1 MERAFKFLEGDV
13 VRTKEGN
20 ELVAT
25 VGIFNK
31 VYREHLTV
39 VYHYWDGCNCCY
51 VLNTGDDYICVTC
64 GEDSLEL
71 EERAPMPAE
80 EVHPECAKESHF
92 LGYVYLVNNRL
103 VAAES
108 IEQAIRLFHDHP
120 SHRSETIEEITL
132 QDKDLA
138 LIQNGKEE

>member
-1 MERAFKFLEGDV
+1 MEGDV

-20 ELVAT
+20 GLVAT

-31 VYREHLTV
+31 EYREHLTV

-51 VLNTGDDYICVTC
+51 VLNTGDDYICVCC
-64 GEDSLEL
+64 GEDLLEL

-80 EVHPECAKESHF
+80 EVHPECAKESYF
-92 LGYVYLVNNRL
+92 LGYVYRVNNRL
-103 VAAES
+103 VAAEG

-120 SHRSETIEEITL
+120 NHRLETIEKTIL
-132 QDKDLA
+132 QDTGLA

>member
-1 MERAFKFLEGDV
+1 MEGDV

-51 VLNTGDDYICVTC
+51 VLNTGDDYICVC
-64 GEDSLEL
+64 CVEDLLEL

-80 EVHPECAKESHF
+80 EVHPECAKDSYF
-92 LGYVYLVNNRL
+92 LGNVYCVNNRL
-103 VAAES
+103 VAAEG

-120 SHRSETIEEITL
+120 SYRLETIEKIIL
-132 QDKDLA
+132 QDMTPA

>member
-1 MERAFKFLEGDV
+1 MARAFKFNPGDV
-13 VRTKEGN
+13 VRAKEN
-20 ELVAT
+20 RRPLVCD
-25 VGIFNK
+25 GDPYNDN
-31 VYREHLTV
+31 LTV
-39 VYHYWDGCNCCY
+39 MYCFWSGTACCY
-51 VLNTGDDYICVTC
+51 VLNTGYDGICIVC
-64 GEDSLEL
+64 EEEPLEL

-92 LGYVYLVNNRL
+92 LGYVYRVNNRL
-103 VAAES
+103 VAAEG